1 MQFIAMVM
9 VTWTH
14 DVGPGE
20 DELDGALVH
29 PLGGEQ
35 EGELVEEPQGG
46 DPGLVVMSANEC
58 RVNKSITNCIMDREE
73 MILTDRAMQVQ
84 CIN

>member
-1 MQFIAMVM
+1 M

-58 RVNKSITNCIMDREE
+58 RVNRSINKWVESRGAVPN
-73 MILTDRAMQVQ
+73 RQ
-84 CIN
+84 CNAIPMHQLNEYKPH

>member
-1 MQFIAMVM
+1 MQFIAM

-46 DPGLVVMSANEC
+46 DPGLVVMSVNEC
-58 RVNKSITNCIMDREE
+58 RVNKSINK
-73 MILTDRAMQVQ
+73 LH
-84 CIN
+84 NG